1 VKKIFEHTFQTVIFG
16 RQKSEDLDSDEL
28 AKSLQIRTRTRNP

>member
-1 VKKIFEHTFQTVIFG
+1 MLRFKTVIFG

-28 AKSLQIRTRTRNP
+28 RKSSRTRTRTRNP

>member
-1 VKKIFEHTFQTVIFG
+1 VLLFMLRFKTVIFG

-28 AKSLQIRTRTRNP
+28 RKSSRTRTRTWNP